1 MAAALE
7 IANQSASLRS
17 LLVSGRPPP
26 TPTQLAVAISL
37 VIAVLAAAGIS
48 VIQSGA
54 AESIWNLD
62 AEGTIPALF
71 TALLL
76 GGAGICAF
84 VASRRDLYGARRSLR
99 LLALLLMLMSVD
111 EALVVHE
118 RIEAAVGVDWQALYA
133 PVIIVCGAA
142 WLRVTYVLR
151 SLPRAQ
157 ILMIMGAFAWA
168 VAQVLE
174 ATQWDGDD
182 VKVGAYD
189 QQMFIEEILE
199 MSGSGLFL
207 IALYTVLFVAR
218 RQAAEHAEHESA
230 PVS

>member
-1 MAAALE
+1 MA
-7 IANQSASLRS
+7 
-17 LLVSGRPPP
+17 VF
-26 TPTQLAVAISL
+26 L

-62 AEGTIPALF
+62 AEGTVPALF

-84 VASRRDLYGARRSLR
+84 VASRRHLYGAHRSFR

-133 PVIIVCGAA
+133 PVIFVCGAA
-142 WLRVTYVLR
+142 WLHVTYVLR
-151 SLPRAQ
+151 SLRRAQ
-157 ILMIMGAFAWA
+157 ILMIIGASAWA

-174 ATQWDGDD
+174 ATQWDGNDTE
-182 VKVGAYD
+182 VGSYD
-189 QQMFIEEILE
+189 QQMLIEEILE

-207 IALYTVLFVAR
+207 IALYTVLFVAQ
-218 RQAAEHAEHESA
+218 RQVAERAEQEGV
-230 PVS
+230 PTR

>member
-1 MAAALE
+1 
-7 IANQSASLRS
+7 
-17 LLVSGRPPP
+17 
-26 TPTQLAVAISL
+26 
-37 VIAVLAAAGIS
+37 VIAVLAAAGLSI
-48 VIQSGA
+48 IQSGA

-62 AEGTIPALF
+62 AEGTVPALF
-71 TALLL
+71 TALFL
-76 GGAGICAF
+76 GGAGLCAF
-84 VASRRDLYGARRSLR
+84 VASRQHLYGARRSFQ
-99 LLALLLMLMSVD
+99 LLALLLMLMAFD

-118 RIEAAVGVDWQALYA
+118 RIEAAVGLDWQTLYA

-142 WLRVTYVLR
+142 WLRVTYALR

-174 ATQWDGDD
+174 ATQWNSDD

-207 IALYTVLFVAR
+207 IALYTVVVVAQ
-218 RQAAEHAEHESA
+218 RQAAERIEQERVPIS
-230 PVS
+230 